1 MSFAVGAKDTPI
13 RLTRN
18 GYIPMLQWIST
29 KYVVLWDEEEKKGWL
44 INGTSAL
51 LHLVRTSL
59 KHYSEDDFSSAFLFD
74 ASKMEDQ
81 MDHKPNSAVRV
92 LISDQ
97 NRDLEIYPGSR
108 ERFDQKESTQTD
120 GSGGDIKS
128 TRKRGYFL
136 FEDLVKQH
144 LNNLEQIIDYQRRS
158 ATQDGVKVK
167 MRVRKHLEGW
177 DFAELA
183 TDHDPYARVA
193 TLQAMGY
200 GWVDFVRSIGA
211 VVLFGRGFGEIIR
224 PAQCGSEMCLDW
236 KSLPSHRYYLA
247 VSMADLSKI
256 MSKHGD
262 PAASPPRPVHELLW
276 HSPNGVL
283 SACSCLSRDGWGGS
297 GRHAMHRHHD
307 PVQVFYPRT
316 SELVLRSRLRGP
328 ERLEPSGAVVFGHN
342 VSWRYRWTEAADGTL
357 ERGEPSPS
365 SSTTTTTTTMAS
377 SSVFSSA
384 RPPGPPVMSL
394 APWSAPT
401 VFRSDSAT
409 ASGTSRDEDSSAGAT
424 SSTGI
429 TSPQARGASPLS
441 LSTSDVASASG
452 SGQHSE
458 HTDDDQRARTRRREK
473 RRMQK

>member
-1 MSFAVGAKDTPI
+1 
-13 RLTRN
+13 
-18 GYIPMLQWIST
+18 MLQWIST

-97 NRDLEIYPGSR
+97 NRDLEIYLGSR
-108 ERFDQKESTQTD
+108 ERFDQEESTQTD

-297 GRHAMHRHHD
+297 GRHTCPSLLPSNLRTGAALALAGAREARALRRRRLWPQCLMAVSLDGGRRRH
-307 PVQVFYPRT
+307 
-316 SELVLRSRLRGP
+316 LG
-328 ERLEPSGAVVFGHN
+328 
-342 VSWRYRWTEAADGTL
+342 
-357 ERGEPSPS
+357 ERG
-365 SSTTTTTTTMAS
+365 A
-377 SSVFSSA
+377 F
-384 RPPGPPVMSL
+384 
-394 APWSAPT
+394 
-401 VFRSDSAT
+401 
-409 ASGTSRDEDSSAGAT
+409 
-424 SSTGI
+424 
-429 TSPQARGASPLS
+429 PLVIHHHHHHHHHG
-441 LSTSDVASASG
+441 LLVCL
-452 SGQHSE
+452 
-458 HTDDDQRARTRRREK
+458 
-473 RRMQK
+473 